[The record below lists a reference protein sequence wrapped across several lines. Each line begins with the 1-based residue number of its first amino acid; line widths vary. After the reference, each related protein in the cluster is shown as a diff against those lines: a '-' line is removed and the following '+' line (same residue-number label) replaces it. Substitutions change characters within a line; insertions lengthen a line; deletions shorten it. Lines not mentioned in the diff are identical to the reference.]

1 MAIRDLIWLLS
12 QPLFWAILGVV
23 FGPYLF
29 YRGFRVLQ
37 LKQAIM
43 NVPRS
48 TVRGAALGPVEI
60 SGKAV
65 GPYTLVAPM
74 SHGDCLYYRLMV
86 ESNPSGDLKSM
97 IHELCAPLFL
107 DDGTGI
113 VMIYPPGAELRMKP
127 SSERAEYGKL
137 AIALSS
143 RYRTES
149 PEFAQEYSIKPGDS
163 IFVLGTLRENIWK
176 HRNPYEG
183 AEDLAR
189 IGPGFICDAEA
200 DLQRREAFPF
210 LDPTRPA
217 GAAVE
222 TSTRQ
227 FDLNPPV
234 ILMKGNG
241 PFVISTDSERE
252 VLAKLSWKSLLF
264 IWGSPVATLWG
275 LWEIVSRWG
284 LLGAAP
290 QN

>member
-12 QPLFWAILGVV
+12 QPLFWAVLGIV

-37 LKQAIM
+37 LKRAIM

-65 GPYTLVAPM
+65 GPYTLIAPL
-74 SHGDCLYYRLMV
+74 SQSDCLYYRLMV
-86 ESNPSGDLKSM
+86 ESNPSHDLESK
-97 IHELCAPLFL
+97 IHELCAPLFV

-113 VMIYPPGAELRMKP
+113 VMIYPPGSELRMQP
-127 SSERAEYGKL
+127 SSERAEYGKV
-137 AIALSS
+137 AVALST

-163 IFVLGTLRENIWK
+163 IFVLGTLKENVWK
-176 HRNPYEG
+176 NRHAYVG
-183 AEDLAR
+183 TEDLAR
-189 IGPGFICDAEA
+189 IGPGFVCDGEA
-200 DLQRREAFPF
+200 DLLRRAAFPF
-210 LDPTRPA
+210 LDPARPA
-217 GAAVE
+217 GATVD
-222 TSTRQ
+222 STLQ

-252 VLAKLSWKSLLF
+252 VLTKLSWKSLLF
-264 IWGSPVATLWG
+264 IWGGPVATLWG
-275 LWEIVSRWG
+275 LWQILSRFGW
-284 LLGAAP
+284 LGAAS

>member
-1 MAIRDLIWLLS
+1 
-12 QPLFWAILGVV
+12 
-23 FGPYLF
+23 
-29 YRGFRVLQ
+29 
-37 LKQAIM
+37 M

-48 TVRGAALGPVEI
+48 TIRGAALGPVEI

-65 GPYTLVAPM
+65 GPFTLIAPL
-74 SHGDCLYYRLMV
+74 SHDDCLYYRLMV
-86 ESNPSGDLKSM
+86 ESNPSGDLRST

-137 AIALSS
+137 AMALST

-176 HRNPYEG
+176 NRNAYEG
-183 AEDLAR
+183 TEELAR

-200 DLQRREAFPF
+200 DLLRRQAFPF
-210 LDPTRPA
+210 LDPSRPA
-217 GAAVE
+217 GAAVD
-222 TSTRQ
+222 STRQ
-227 FDLNPPV
+227 FDLDPPV
-234 ILMKGNG
+234 LLMKSNG
-241 PFVISTDSERE
+241 PFVISSDSQLE
-252 VLAKLSWKSLLF
+252 LLTKLSWKSLLF
-264 IWGSPVATLWG
+264 IWGGPIATLWG
-275 LWEIVSRWG
+275 LWEILNRFGW
-284 LLGAAP
+284 LGAAS

>member
-12 QPLFWAILGVV
+12 QPLFWAILGVG

-37 LKQAIM
+37 LKRAIM

-48 TVRGAALGPVEI
+48 TVRGAALGAVEI

-65 GPYTLVAPM
+65 GPYTLIAPL
-74 SHGDCLYYRLMV
+74 SLGDCLYYRLKV
-86 ESNPSGDLKSM
+86 ESNPSGDLETT

-107 DDGTGI
+107 DDGTGT
-113 VMIYPPGAELRMKP
+113 VMIYPPGSELRMKP

-137 AIALSS
+137 AVALST

-163 IFVLGTLRENIWK
+163 IFVLGTLKENIWK
-176 HRNPYEG
+176 RRNENVAPD
-183 AEDLAR
+183 DLSR

-200 DLQRREAFPF
+200 DLLRREAFPF
-210 LDPTRPA
+210 LNPATPA
-217 GAAVE
+217 GAAVD
-222 TSTRQ
+222 STRQ

-241 PFVISTDSERE
+241 PFVISTDGERE
-252 VLAKLSWKSLLF
+252 VLAKLGWKSLLF
-264 IWGSPVATLWG
+264 IWGGPMATLWG
-275 LWEIVSRWG
+275 LWEILGRFGW
-284 LLGAAP
+284 LGAAS

>member
-1 MAIRDLIWLLS
+1 MVIRSLIWLLS
-12 QPLFWAILGVV
+12 QPMFWAMLGVV

-37 LKQAIM
+37 LKRAIM

-48 TVRGAALGPVEI
+48 TVRAAAMGPVEI

-74 SHGDCLYYRLMV
+74 SHSDCLYYRLLV
-86 ESNPSGDLKSM
+86 ESNPSGDLRST
-97 IHELCAPLFL
+97 IHELCAPLFV

-113 VMIYPPGAELRMKP
+113 VMVYPLGAELRMKP
-127 SSERAEYGKL
+127 SSQRAEYGKL
-137 AIALSS
+137 AVALSS
-143 RYRTES
+143 RYGTES

-163 IFVLGTLRENIWK
+163 IFVLGTLRENVWK
-176 HRNPYEG
+176 NRHAYVET
-183 AEDLAR
+183 EDLAR

-210 LDPTRPA
+210 LDPSRPA
-217 GAAVE
+217 GAVMV
-222 TSTRQ
+222 STQQ

-241 PFVISTDSERE
+241 PFVISTDSEVE
-252 VLAKLSWKSLLF
+252 LLSKLSWKSLLF
-264 IWGSPVATLWG
+264 IWGGPIAALWG
-275 LWEIVSRWG
+275 LWEILNNFGW
-284 LLGAAP
+284 LGPGP